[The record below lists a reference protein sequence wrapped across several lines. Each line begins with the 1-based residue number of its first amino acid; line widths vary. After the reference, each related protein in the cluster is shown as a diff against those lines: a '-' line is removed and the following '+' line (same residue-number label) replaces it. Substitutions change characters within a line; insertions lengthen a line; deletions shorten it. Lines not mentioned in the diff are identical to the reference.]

1 MERQN
6 KNTSIYNVMRVLH
19 RDIGFLTIGLTIVYA
34 LSGALLIYRN
44 TDFMKVERIE
54 ERQLEI
60 NLTGND
66 LGAELRIRNF
76 RVEREEGEMIYF
88 KEGSYDVS
96 TGKSIITRKV
106 YIPPLD
112 KLVDLHKV
120 TGTSRVSI
128 IALIYGFMLTFLA
141 VSSLFMYKFGSKK
154 SKRGLVMIAVSVVM
168 TIMIV
173 LLV

>member
-1 MERQN
+1 
-6 KNTSIYNVMRVLH
+6 MRVLH

>member
-1 MERQN
+1 MEKRN
-6 KNTSIYNVMRVLH
+6 GKTTIYNVMRVLH
-19 RDIGFLTIGLTIVYA
+19 CDIGFLTIGLTIVYA

-54 ERQLEI
+54 ESQLAA

-66 LGAELRIRNF
+66 LGVTLRIRNF
-76 RVEREEGEMIYF
+76 RVEREEGKMIYF
-88 KEGSYDVS
+88 KEGFYDAS
-96 TGKSIITRKV
+96 TGKSVITRKV

-120 TGTSRVSI
+120 TGTSRVSV

-141 VSSLFMYKFGSKK
+141 VSSLFMFKFGSKK
-154 SKRGLVMIAVSVVM
+154 SKRGLVMIAISVVS
-168 TIMIV
+168 TIVIIMFV
-173 LLV
+173 